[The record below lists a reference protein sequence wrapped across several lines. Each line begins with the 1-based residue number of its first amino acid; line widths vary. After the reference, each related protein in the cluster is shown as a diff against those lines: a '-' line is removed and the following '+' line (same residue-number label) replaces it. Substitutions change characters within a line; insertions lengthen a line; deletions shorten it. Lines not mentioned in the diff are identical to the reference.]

1 MQFGSVYNLIVYLIF
16 FCDLKSKTAP
26 NFWTKIGKIPA
37 IVTKSKRDT
46 GTQRQKREAT
56 EINLSKLRLKLGL
69 AQIMSLMS
77 ERAKVPPSMH
87 RLPPKL

>member
-26 NFWTKIGKIPA
+26 NFWTKIGKIQA

-46 GTQRQKREAT
+46 ATLQKREAT
-56 EINLSKLRLKLGL
+56 EINLSKLWLKLGL
-69 AQIMSLMS
+69 AKIMSLMS
-77 ERAKVPPSMH
+77 E
-87 RLPPKL
+87 